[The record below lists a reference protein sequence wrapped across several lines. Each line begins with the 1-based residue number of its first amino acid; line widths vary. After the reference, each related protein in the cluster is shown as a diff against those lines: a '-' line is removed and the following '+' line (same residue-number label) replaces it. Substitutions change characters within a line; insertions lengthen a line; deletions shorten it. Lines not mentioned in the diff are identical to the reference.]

1 MNTRLLPLSLPSTQ
15 TLPPQVLACTVPGP
29 LRVRVE
35 HGAVWLT
42 WDGEADDHFLVAG
55 EALDVP
61 RGRKAWLSTEPR
73 LAQGAAIVA
82 VEAAPARHTR
92 RPWWGMA
99 RA

>member
-1 MNTRLLPLSLPSTQ
+1 MNTRLLPLSMPSTQ

-42 WDGEADDHFLVAG
+42 WDGEPDDHFLVAG
-55 EALDVP
+55 EALEVP

-73 LAQGAAIVA
+73 LAPGAAIVA
-82 VEAAPARHTR
+82 VEPAPAPPDR
-92 RPWWGMA
+92 RPRWGVA